1 MGRAPRTSPATRGEK
16 RAKTP
21 EKPYHHGDLRRAIV
35 EMSEQMLEEI
45 GSENLS
51 LRDVAAALAVSH
63 AAPYRHF
70 PRKLD
75 LLFALAE
82 RGFVD
87 LGDAMERAYASA
99 ASPPD
104 QLLRAGL
111 DYVRLATTHPAR
123 TQLMFSRMLDCDD
136 LPESLR
142 REGERAFQGLVRI
155 VADGQAS
162 GHFGQESDAVTVS
175 FAVWS
180 MVHGISGLLIGG
192 QVPPHVLGGGLD
204 SFVSTVLSQ
213 LGRGVFKNR

>member
-1 MGRAPRTSPATRGEK
+1 
-16 RAKTP
+16 
-21 EKPYHHGDLRRAIV
+21 
-35 EMSEQMLEEI
+35 MLEEI

-87 LGDAMERAYASA
+87 LGDAMESAYASTTN
-99 ASPPD
+99 PQE
-104 QLLRAGL
+104 QLLRAGQG
-111 DYVRLATTHPAR
+111 YVRLATAHPAR
-123 TQLMFSRMLDCDD
+123 TQLMFSRVLDCDD
-136 LPESLR
+136 LPESLQLA
-142 REGERAFQGLVRI
+142 GQRAFQGLVRI

-162 GHFGQESDAVTVS
+162 GHFKKESDAMTVS
-175 FAVWS
+175 FSAWS

-192 QVPPHVLGGGLD
+192 QVPPHVMEAGLD
-204 SFVSTVLSQ
+204 TFVSTVLAQ
-213 LGRGVFKNR
+213 LGRGVNASDSGS